1 MVQPVDP
8 MQDTTTATP
17 PPAPTTGQPT
27 LTDWVFLISMLVML
41 ALVAW
46 VGYLSYQEG
55 MKTEVTKRNGEVWA
69 QWLSETGAERFK
81 EDFGLLAC
89 AGGPT
94 RASLASPDN
103 AQPDAGNPPAPDTP
117 TVAATPSP
125 QRNWGECLKYLTTP
139 PGSLAGLRNP
149 FIHEPLHIV
158 AKCDPSD
165 RSVVGALMLE
175 KLVPTPPGSPIPFVA
190 SPLVESDMIDAKLQ
204 VRVTVCDKGAYP
216 IRIAEV
222 EF

>member
-1 MVQPVDP
+1 
-8 MQDTTTATP
+8 MQDTATASP
-17 PPAPTTGQPT
+17 PSPLLSSGRPT
-27 LTDWVFLISMLVML
+27 LTDWIFLVSMAVML

-46 VGYLSYQEG
+46 VGELSYQEG
-55 MKTEVTKRNGEVWA
+55 MKTEVTKRNGEAWA
-69 QWLSETGAERFK
+69 QWFTETSAERFK
-81 EDFGLLAC
+81 EDFGLQAC

-94 RASLASPDN
+94 RATAATSEGSVTTSN
-103 AQPDAGNPPAPDTP
+103 EAPSADTS
-117 TVAATPSP
+117 TVASTLAP

-149 FIHEPLHIV
+149 FFHEPINIV
-158 AKCDPSD
+158 AKCEPND
-165 RSVVGALMLE
+165 RSLVGALVLE

-216 IRIAEV
+216 IRVAEV